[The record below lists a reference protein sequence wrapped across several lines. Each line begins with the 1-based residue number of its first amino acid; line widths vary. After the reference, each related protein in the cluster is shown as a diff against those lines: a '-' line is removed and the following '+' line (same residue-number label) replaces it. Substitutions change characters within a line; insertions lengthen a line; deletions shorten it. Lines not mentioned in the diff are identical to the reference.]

1 MNYRE
6 LSKELGISSQY
17 LSRLIELNMISD
29 STAPMLRSYD
39 GEELE
44 IIRKCCLFSMLG
56 VSLSEY
62 AGISDGSLDFKDTLK
77 KHVESIAND
86 ESNNSKAAIV
96 LQNIRR
102 DNDSLDS
109 VNALSYLQHI
119 RELKAQGGIFYDV
132 NTLKLSKNEAPVETK
147 KQGSSFRD
155 KLRAAFS
162 WGDADE
168 DADDAWS
175 RYEKKQENKEEK
187 RNSEYYYSSEKDL
200 KSEELN
206 TGSYNSTG
214 NAQDVGKDGN
224 VEHAGNAENIGS
236 LENAGSAKNTE
247 SGQYFESNYNTENGQ
262 NPDNTGNIH
271 NTDNRQGVNPEQNPS
286 QGAYDDKWSPYLN
299 RGFGASNMGSGNWQG
314 WSPGYG
320 TYSKPIGARERINNG
335 EVTCPHP
342 VRRFIARTLDATIVT
357 FIGSAVLRLGFR
369 VNVGISLKMMA
380 YCEIIFWLFEML
392 LEPLLLTS
400 IGTTPGK
407 WVMGLRVRDSK
418 TKQKLELKQAY
429 IRSLKLAWHG
439 FGLMIPIF
447 TVFKRVMSYL
457 RCRINDT
464 MPWDNGIDV
473 ELVDENNVRVV
484 LVIIA
489 IVITNLFDEVVSR
502 QALIPE
508 NKGNITKDQFYT
520 NVVELMEYTGYA
532 GDIPEFEI
540 EERNGYVQSVTLKY
554 YADGPEKNR
563 YDEMYIGFLAFAGAS
578 EGSNGIRLMMTSALG
593 RLKSYSDSFQE
604 QYCDVTIINN
614 SDSGIK
620 DSNSYSLLFA
630 TLYGTQPEIP
640 SFDQTFK
647 MIRN

>member
-1 MNYRE
+1 MWERNAFFEHKVEKQGKMNYRE

-44 IIRKCCLFSMLG
+44 TIRKCCLFSMLG
-56 VSLSEY
+56 VPLSEY

-77 KHVESIAND
+77 KHVENIAND
-86 ESNNSKAAIV
+86 ENNNSKAAIV

-109 VNALSYLQHI
+109 VNAMSYLQHI

-132 NTLKLSKNEAPVETK
+132 NTLKLTKTEAPVETK

-162 WGDADE
+162 WGDAEE

-175 RYEKKQENKEEK
+175 RYEKKQENKEEQ

-224 VEHAGNAENIGS
+224 VE
-236 LENAGSAKNTE
+236 NAGTAE
-247 SGQYFESNYNTENGQ
+247 
-262 NPDNTGNIH
+262 NTGNIH
-271 NTDNRQGVNPEQNPS
+271 NTDNRQGENS
-286 QGAYDDKWSPYLN
+286 GQGAYDDKWSPYLN
-299 RGFGASNMGSGNWQG
+299 RGFGASNMGSGNWRG

-357 FIGSAVLRLGFR
+357 FIGSTVLRLGFR

-407 WVMGLRVRDSK
+407 WIMGLRVRDSK

-489 IVITNLFDEVVSR
+489 IVIMNLFDEVVSR

-578 EGSNGIRLMMTSALG
+578 EESNGIRLMMTSALG

-604 QYCDVTIINN
+604 QYCDVTIIND

-640 SFDQTFK
+640 AFDQTFK